1 MARPANDMTQRMF
14 MIDYVR
20 PDGSIIM
27 STMTYTE
34 DDLETVRQKETKM
47 AEILQS
53 TFGPLR
59 SRCF

>member
-1 MARPANDMTQRMF
+1 